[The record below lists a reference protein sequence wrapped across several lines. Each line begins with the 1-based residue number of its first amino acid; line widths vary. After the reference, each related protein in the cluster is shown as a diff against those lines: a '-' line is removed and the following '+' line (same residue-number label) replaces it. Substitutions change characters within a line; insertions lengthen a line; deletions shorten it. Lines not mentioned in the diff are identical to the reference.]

1 MLRFSRPVPSRRLPG
16 GFLGGDSGSAPLEFL
31 AFGVPSLIV
40 TLVVCQVL
48 VAGYLNNLL
57 LDAAMEGA
65 LVASAADGTPQ
76 AAQER
81 VRRVLTAAS
90 PGLVGEVAVSEDT
103 LDGQPAV
110 AVSITSHSP
119 LLVFGAIDLTQTAR
133 ALNEN
138 Y

>member
-1 MLRFSRPVPSRRLPG
+1 M
-16 GFLGGDSGSAPLEFL
+16 
-31 AFGVPSLIV
+31 
-40 TLVVCQVL
+40 CQVL

-81 VRRVLTAAS
+81 VRRVLDAAS
-90 PGLVGEVAVSEDT
+90 PGLVGQVAVSEDT

-110 AVSITSHSP
+110 AVSISSHSP
-119 LLVFGAIDLTQTAR
+119 LLVFGVIDLTQTAR